1 MHLYNSTSRTVLPIP
16 VESTSTQI
24 GQNSVDF
31 LFFFEGPTER
41 DSERVPTEV
50 LTKSSIAVQVQVNSA
65 TADAASE
72 AAVTQASIE
81 TQVEFGD
88 LQVEDREDGNENIL
102 ADLQKAV
109 DLTKELMEENK
120 LLKRRIRQVNDENE
134 RYENRLSDVS
144 WGQGREKE
152 LERVQLHNKELQTE
166 VKGLKRTINEQS
178 MYLLQIG
185 HDSNLHLSTSF
196 PSEPDD
202 EGEAK
207 QQQQQK
213 GGASLDIDQTNDP
226 EMKLDPLISSGNG
239 FVLKSPDAKK
249 RFRSKQRRSG
259 KMLEVGNG
267 LDTSLELA
275 SESEGDAPDGDL
287 VERASVGKSLQHT
300 VLPPEQPEVKTTSE
314 LQVVIPNGGKV
325 DVASA
330 RKQLTLERM
339 EPQVDIVEKTD
350 SKLNGS
356 SAGQAKVLAQMQE
369 VDGEAVALLR
379 QEISTKDAKMKALE
393 ETMVELMNEMERRD
407 KLEEEC
413 QTIVEDYKVLLSE
426 FSKCKDLFGLEL
438 KEDGTPFGELRGW
451 LGNYEK
457 SLLENRRL
465 AEEKRTLEQELES
478 AEGLLREL
486 DEGQTKENARL
497 GQITND
503 FKKDIEQL
511 KEQLDIKVVEIA
523 QMKER
528 FDDLSLSKVGMEE
541 ELEKLR
547 QDLASKTEGLT
558 MLTERSARQEES
570 LRAENDTLRCLL
582 ESKSPHMDSDYEE
595 HLLSE
600 IERLTDA
607 KEDLEKH
614 LKEKDYQLEEVRD
627 ELLEHLDTLKTKMEV
642 EQKRAAREC
651 TELLDDQDELIEENK
666 KLQAKVTALER
677 DLKDVR
683 ELYEEEKIASEKSRD
698 LLEEELERLRA
709 DRKTKSDDEADL
721 LVLCNTLT
729 RKLEALEEETKRAA
743 LEKNQA
749 TSQCKSLQLN
759 HAQLEKTHKDV
770 TERMTHLQRENESLS
785 RTLEREKNAVDEINR
800 RLTERLEI
808 LRLENEKLV
817 KENEKLALI
826 LEMEKLKNFV
836 GDDQTKTGQD
846 SAQHLIKMESGR
858 LSSAKP
864 EERSDVGLQTELEP
878 EVPLA
883 EGVQFENEVQ
893 SLRSSNRK
901 LALEVAEL
909 HCRLSQKLLP
919 LPEEDGEG
927 VTAARERREPVQQI
941 LRDLA
946 RENLRH
952 LQVMAE
958 TEEQCDHLKQE
969 LRRVRAE
976 FNHLEQE
983 NRTLKELSTLHPVS
997 WNDLLEAL
1005 RQENAKLKEFVAVL
1019 EDLMAQKSNAASP
1032 TVSSSAAASPV
1043 VLRQRTRD
1051 AGASRDETLHVGD
1064 SQDSGFSPA
1073 NHLRQRSDDSA
1084 MARVFQLQR
1093 MLQVTY
1099 DNDTYG
1105 NTMETTIYNLISLD
1119 RVNFD

>member
-1 MHLYNSTSRTVLPIP
+1 MFS
-16 VESTSTQI
+16 
-24 GQNSVDF
+24 
-31 LFFFEGPTER
+31 FEGPTER
-41 DSERVPTEV
+41 VSEGVSTEV
-50 LTKSSIAVQVQVNSA
+50 QVDPD

-72 AAVTQASIE
+72 AAVTTASME
-81 TQVEFGD
+81 TQIEFGD
-88 LQVEDREDGNENIL
+88 FQVEDREDGNENIL

-120 LLKRRIRQVNDENE
+120 LLKRRIRQVNEENE
-134 RYENRLSDVS
+134 RYKNRQSDIS
-144 WGQGREKE
+144 WSKGREKE

-166 VKGLKRTINEQS
+166 VAGLKRTINEQS

-185 HDSNLHLSTSF
+185 HESNLHISTSF

-202 EGEAK
+202 RGDAK
-207 QQQQQK
+207 QQQQQP
-213 GGASLDIDQTNDP
+213 GGAPLDSDQTDDP
-226 EMKLDPLISSGNG
+226 QMKMDSLISPGNG
-239 FVLKSPDAKK
+239 SVLKSPEAKR
-249 RFRSKQRRSG
+249 RFRPKQRRSG

-267 LDTSLELA
+267 RDTSLELA
-275 SESEGDAPDGDL
+275 SESEGDVPDSDL
-287 VERASVGKSLQHT
+287 VERASVGKSLQYT
-300 VLPPEQPEVKTTSE
+300 VIRPEQPEVQTTSE
-314 LQVVIPNGGKV
+314 LQVVIPNGGKG
-325 DVASA
+325 DAAVAK
-330 RKQLTLERM
+330 KQVTMERM
-339 EPQVDIVEKTD
+339 EAQAD
-350 SKLNGS
+350 SVAKPDAKLNGS
-356 SAGQAKVLAQMQE
+356 TAGQVKTLVEMQK

-407 KLEEEC
+407 KLEEQC

-426 FSKCKDLFGLEL
+426 FSKCKDLLDLEL
-438 KEDGTPFGELRGW
+438 KADGTPFGELRGW

-457 SLLENRRL
+457 SLLENKRL

-478 AEGLLREL
+478 AEGLFREL
-486 DEGQTKENARL
+486 DKEQTREDARL
-497 GQITND
+497 AQITND
-503 FKKDIEQL
+503 FKKEIEQL

-523 QMKER
+523 QVKER
-528 FDDLSLSKVGMEE
+528 FDDLSSSKVGMEE

-547 QDLASKTEGLT
+547 QDLTSKTDERAI
-558 MLTERSARQEES
+558 LTERSARQEES
-570 LRAENDTLRCLL
+570 LRADNDTLKCLL

-627 ELLEHLDTLKTKMEV
+627 ELLEHLDTLKTKMEA

-666 KLQAKVTALER
+666 KLQAKVTAIER
-677 DLKDVR
+677 DLKDAR
-683 ELYEEEKIASEKSRD
+683 ELYEEEKFASEKSRD

-709 DRKTKSDDEADL
+709 DRKSKSDDDADL

-729 RKLEALEEETKRAA
+729 RKLEALEEETKRAV

-759 HAQLEKTHKDV
+759 HTQLEKTHKDV
-770 TERMTHLQRENESLS
+770 TERLTRLQRENESLS
-785 RTLEREKNAVDEINR
+785 RTLEQEKNAVDEINR

-836 GDDQTKTGQD
+836 SDDKTMTGQD
-846 SAQHLIKMESGR
+846 SAQRLTKIESGR

-919 LPEEDGEG
+919 LPEEEGEG
-927 VTAARERREPVQQI
+927 VAAARERREPVQQI

-983 NRTLKELSTLHPVS
+983 NRTLKELSNLHTMS

-1019 EDLMAQKSNAASP
+1019 EDLMAQKSSAASP

-1064 SQDSGFSPA
+1064 SQDSGISPP

-1099 DNDTYG
+1099 DNDFYG

-1119 RVNFD
+1119 RVGQTIANQIRF